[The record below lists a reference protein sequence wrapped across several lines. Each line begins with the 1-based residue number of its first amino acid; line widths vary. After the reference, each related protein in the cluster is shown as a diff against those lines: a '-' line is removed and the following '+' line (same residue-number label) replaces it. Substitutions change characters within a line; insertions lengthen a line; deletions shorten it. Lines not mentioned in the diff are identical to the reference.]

1 MLKWQI
7 SPTIGGALLV
17 AGSCIGAGML
27 GLPILAGLVGLG
39 PSLIWLVIV
48 WAYMLATALLLAE
61 ANLWFPNKSINLL
74 TLSELTLG
82 KTGKLFAW
90 LTFIFLFYS
99 LLVAYTVKAGQFVHL
114 GLIELFHQDVPAIL
128 GPVTLL
134 SICGGFVYFGAN
146 WVDNFN
152 RVGMLGLIATYFYLI
167 TLASQHATTVGL
179 VHQDWNLS
187 LYLIPFLII
196 SFGFH
201 DMLPSIKTYLNHDC
215 AALIRAVKLGGIF
228 PLVMYAIWLAV
239 MVSALPL
246 LGDNGIIHGFHHGE
260 IATEPLSRLSLN
272 PRVVIFAQGFA
283 FFAIITSI
291 LGQGLSLVDFLDDGL
306 EYKGKSFSRG
316 FLCMLVFFPPLIFS
330 QLDPNLFFKAL
341 EYAGGIAAILLFG
354 IMPALIVWRGRYQL
368 GLHGLYQLFGGRPLL
383 IIIILSGLLVLG
395 LEIGTILKWWQWP
408 IPPLTSTHIA
418 Q

>member
-27 GLPILAGLVGLG
+27 GLPILAGLVGLF

-74 TLSELTLG
+74 TLTELTLG
-82 KTGKLFAW
+82 KTGKFIAW
-90 LTFIFLFYS
+90 LTFVFLFYS
-99 LLVAYTVKAGQFVHL
+99 LLVAYTVKAGQFIHL
-114 GLIELFHQDVPAIL
+114 GLTELTQHELPTIL
-128 GPVTLL
+128 GPIVLI
-134 SICGGFVYFGAN
+134 SICSGFVYFGAN
-146 WVDNFN
+146 WVDSFN
-152 RVGMLGLIATYFYLI
+152 RVAMLGLVVTYCYLI
-167 TLASQHATTVGL
+167 ALASQHVSIAGL
-179 VHQDWNLS
+179 EHHDWDLS

-201 DMLPSIKTYLNHDC
+201 NMLPSIKTYLKHDC
-215 AALIRAVKLGGIF
+215 RALIKAVKLGGIF
-228 PLVMYAIWLAV
+228 PLIMYAIWLAI

-246 LGDNGIIHGFHHGE
+246 LGENGIIYGFHHGE

-272 PRVVIFAQGFA
+272 PQVVIFAQGFA

-306 EYKGKSFSRG
+306 EYKGGSLSRG
-316 FLCMLVFFPPLIFS
+316 FLCVLVFLPPLIFS
-330 QLDPNLFFKAL
+330 QLDPTLFFKAL
-341 EYAGGIAAILLFG
+341 EYAGGIAAIILFG
-354 IMPALIVWRGRYQL
+354 IMPALIVWRGRYHL
-368 GLHGLYQLFGGRPLL
+368 GLHGSYQLFGGRALL
-383 IIIILSGLLVLG
+383 IFIILSGLFVLSV
-395 LEIGTILKWWQWP
+395 EVGTILKWWQWP
-408 IPPLTSTHIA
+408 IPILTS
-418 Q
+418 

>member
-1 MLKWQI
+1 MSKCHL
-7 SPTIGGALLV
+7 SPTAGGALLV

-27 GLPILAGLVGLG
+27 GLPILAGLVGLV

-48 WAYMLATALLLAE
+48 WTYMLATALLLAE
-61 ANLWFPNKSINLL
+61 ANLWFPQKSINLL

-99 LLVAYTVKAGQFVHL
+99 LLVAYTVKAGQFVHM
-114 GLIELFHQDVPAIL
+114 GLIELLHQDLPPIA
-128 GPVTLL
+128 GPITLMGL
-134 SICGGFVYFGAN
+134 CGGFVYFGAN

-152 RVGMLGLIATYFYLI
+152 RIGMLGLIATYCYLI
-167 TLASQHATTVGL
+167 ALAGQHMTTKGFI
-179 VHQDWNLS
+179 HHDWDLS

-201 DMLPSIKTYLNHDC
+201 NMLPSIKTYLNHD
-215 AALIRAVKLGGIF
+215 AKALIQSVKLGSLL

-246 LGDNGIIHGFHHGE
+246 LGENGIIHGFHHGE
-260 IATEPLSRLSLN
+260 IATEPLSRISLN
-272 PRVVIFAQGFA
+272 PKVVIFAQGFA
-283 FFAIITSI
+283 FFAIVTSI

-306 EYKGKSFSRG
+306 EYKGRSFTRG
-316 FLCMLVFFPPLIFS
+316 FLCLLVFLPPLIFS
-330 QLDPNLFFKAL
+330 QLDPNIFFKAL

-354 IMPALIVWRGRYQL
+354 IMPALIVWRGRYHL
-368 GLHGLYQLFGGRPLL
+368 GFQGLYQLFGGKTLL
-383 IIIILSGLLVLG
+383 IVIALSGLFVLG
-395 LEIGTILKWWQWP
+395 LEVGTIFKWWQWP
-408 IPPLTSTHIA
+408 IPALTSATGH
-418 Q
+418 